1 MGKILAHWTKSTLG
15 DTEQRKPTLIW
26 ALTPFDQ
33 RVTQNKSYDDA
44 VQRYVGLPGESWGSM
59 LVTDKSGV
67 RRMVDY
73 LATEVNS
80 ETTLRRLNLRLES
93 LRRELADHLLGNWL
107 ALDEEEE
114 EKRNFE
120 YPKRCLRR
128 YKTEPEYMV
137 SYSNAYYPLGMN
149 CVDCIYS

>member
-1 MGKILAHWTKSTLG
+1 
-15 DTEQRKPTLIW
+15 
-26 ALTPFDQ
+26 
-33 RVTQNKSYDDA
+33 
-44 VQRYVGLPGESWGSM
+44 M

-80 ETTLRRLNLRLES
+80 ETTLRGLNLRLES

-114 EKRNFE
+114 EKEKLRISQTLLKALQNRTGVHGE
-120 YPKRCLRR
+120 LLERLLPTRDELRR
-128 YKTEPEYMV
+128 LYLQLNNQANCAVV
-137 SYSNAYYPLGMN
+137 SGTTAIAYCQLCMA
-149 CVDCIYS
+149 IRLALR